1 MYSCSVPQAGSD
13 AKARK
18 PVSDGRL
25 GYQGVCNTLEGMCEL
40 LVEWNRRASQIL
52 GKQVCTVNETT
63 RLSHGSKISAT
74 DQVEQYEKQRDA
86 AVKKAIRMPE

>member
-40 LVEWNRRASQIL
+40 LVEWNRRASQI
-52 GKQVCTVNETT
+52 
-63 RLSHGSKISAT
+63 
-74 DQVEQYEKQRDA
+74 QVEQYEKQRDA